1 MAKYIALLRGINI
14 SGKNIIK
21 MDALKQLFQKLKF
34 ENVQTYIQSGNVI
47 FESNEVDLNLMNR
60 GIENAIKSEFNLE
73 VPVLLLDASYLATVA
88 ADNPF
93 IHEQHIGIEELH
105 LTFLKA
111 AVTQEQLEKV
121 KANYV
126 GEDDVLLGHMALYV
140 SCKNG
145 YGQTK
150 LHNNFFESKLKV
162 SCTTRNWKTV
172 LKLIEMSKQ

>member
-47 FESNEVDLNLMNR
+47 FESNEVDLTWMNKS
-60 GIENAIKSEFNLE
+60 IENGIKSEFNLE
-73 VPVLLLDASYLATVA
+73 VPVLLLDASYLADVA
-88 ADNPF
+88 ASNPF
-93 IHEQHIGIEELH
+93 IHEQNSGIEELH

-111 AVTQEQLEKV
+111 EVTQAQLEKA
-121 KANYV
+121 KANYI
-126 GEDDVLLGHMALYV
+126 GEDDALLGHMALYV
-140 SCKNG
+140 RCKNG

-172 LKLIEMSKQ
+172 LKLIEMSKL